1 MVPSATYS
9 SGGYIEIVCP
19 AAYITFT
26 TTVVCN
32 TIFGLIG
39 SQVCTRYNDTVL
51 YYQRAISSVT
61 VISVSIFQ
69 VVNTLGAVQLPP
81 FQIYF
86 KESNGNIVSQNLSAF
101 TYSTVAGWLSVTA
114 SSRSMSVLQVG
125 LAGASYTVTFTC

>member
-1 MVPSATYS
+1 M
-9 SGGYIEIVCP
+9 
-19 AAYITFT
+19 
-26 TTVVCN
+26 
-32 TIFGLIG
+32 
-39 SQVCTRYNDTVL
+39 CTRYNDTVL